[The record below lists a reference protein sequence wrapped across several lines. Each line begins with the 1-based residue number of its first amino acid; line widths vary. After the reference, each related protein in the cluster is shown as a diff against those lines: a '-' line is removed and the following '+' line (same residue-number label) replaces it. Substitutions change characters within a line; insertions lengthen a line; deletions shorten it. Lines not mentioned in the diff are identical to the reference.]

1 MNAVKSLILLGELV
15 LVYSVL
21 FVVLWGV
28 AKKRRDCTQ
37 ARIIVVSL
45 TISLSTVAS
54 QALFMDRVQ
63 WFAVVPAL
71 AVVALMLY
79 DYSWSYFW
87 KSLLI
92 VIVFSWVS
100 TFGILSLEARARRAE
115 DSLSA
120 GGGPDA
126 KEVVR
131 YQQMAG
137 QLNFGTGAEP
147 HRGPPRRQAPREP
160 ARREAEPTVESPAV
174 SKVTAYVGNEAVT
187 PRAETR
193 WPEARD
199 RIPVGGIIAL
209 QNDRYVALIDGRI
222 VEPNRVVSVEFE
234 GLVYRWRIRS
244 VTSKGIG
251 WQPLDV
257 VAAR

>member
-1 MNAVKSLILLGELV
+1 MNASKVLILLSELV

-28 AKKRRDCTQ
+28 AKRRRDCTQ
-37 ARIIVVSL
+37 TRVIVISL
-45 TISLSTVAS
+45 VISLSAVVS
-54 QALFMDRVQ
+54 QALFMDRVR

-71 AVVALMLY
+71 AVAALTLY

-92 VIVFSWVS
+92 VTMFSWIS
-100 TFGILSLEARARRAE
+100 TFGVLTLEARARRA
-115 DSLSA
+115 A
-120 GGGPDA
+120 GGLSTGEGPGA

-131 YQQMAG
+131 YQQLAG
-137 QLNFGTGAEP
+137 QLNLGSRSEQPRRGPVPLKAVERRAEP
-147 HRGPPRRQAPREP
+147 VG
-160 ARREAEPTVESPAV
+160 EAPAV
-174 SKVTAYVGNEAVT
+174 AEATVNRAVET
-187 PRAETR
+187 VLPQVQPR
-193 WPEARD
+193 WIEARD
-199 RIPVGGIIAL
+199 QIRVGGIIAL
-209 QNDRYVALIDGRI
+209 QDDKYVALIDGRI

-234 GLVYRWRIRS
+234 GLVYRWRIRT
-244 VTSKGIG
+244 VTAKGVD